1 MQKAKEYYEKMVDY
15 KQYAKVLLAI
25 SAFFYLGVL
34 IPTLEKNQMEVM
46 LMMIITTVFLA
57 GAVLFLLRS
66 KSYYKKLL
74 ETEEGQDFLIKK

>member
-1 MQKAKEYYEKMVDY
+1 MQKAKEYYEKMVDF

-34 IPTLEKNQMEVM
+34 IPTLDKSQMEVM

-57 GAVLFLLRS
+57 GAVFFLLRS

>member
-1 MQKAKEYYEKMVDY
+1 MHQAKEYYEKMVDF
-15 KQYAKVLLAI
+15 KQYAKVMLAI

-34 IPTLEKNQMEVM
+34 LPTIDKSQMEVIM
-46 LMMIITTVFLA
+46 MMIITTVFLV
-57 GAVLFLLRS
+57 GAVFFLMRS